1 MEIPLATGRAITKD
15 SGPREFLKQTCC
27 HLLTF
32 FSLARPFFRKGF
44 SSLANEGILETD
56 RSSPENNKAKCVPSE
71 RTFKGSFP
79 MGAWEKCH
87 NRGIMPGWQVSWGA
101 ELRCKRML
109 AAVHFS
115 PDTLGGY
122 GESGPWALRMTW
134 LIPSWTVCQRGQWV
148 SEQEYMA
155 PFNYYLLLHPPTND
169 LLRRPF
175 LCLMTTRMQNWIVSQ
190 VEASQLALLNL
201 LKGIVALCMC
211 VAKGFCN

>member
-1 MEIPLATGRAITKD
+1 MEIPLATGGAITKD

-134 LIPSWTVCQRGQWV
+134 SLVEPCVKEGNEFLSRNIWLPLTIICYSIHPQMTCSGDHSYVWWQPGCKIELSVKLRPHSWPSWT
-148 SEQEYMA
+148 
-155 PFNYYLLLHPPTND
+155 F
-169 LLRRPF
+169 
-175 LCLMTTRMQNWIVSQ
+175 
-190 VEASQLALLNL
+190 
-201 LKGIVALCMC
+201 
-211 VAKGFCN
+211 